1 MWRYA
6 YGRHEQ
12 EKTAGVGISSGDIR
26 HARRTYRHLM
36 ERAQREPEKVRV
48 YLSTLGEV
56 EILRDGLLGK
66 PRQVVSG
73 QDANRHRHPLST

>member
-1 MWRYA
+1 MA
-6 YGRHEQ
+6 GMSKN
-12 EKTAGVGISSGDIR
+12 EKQAWEMLLGDIR

-36 ERAQREPEKVRV
+36 ERAQSEPEKVRV
-48 YLSTLGEV
+48 YLSTLDEE

-66 PRQVVSG
+66 LWQVVSG

>member
-1 MWRYA
+1 MA
-6 YGRHEQ
+6 GMSKN
-12 EKTAGVGISSGDIR
+12 EKQAWEMLLGDIR

-66 PRQVVSG
+66 LRQVVSG

>member
-1 MWRYA
+1 MA
-6 YGRHEQ
+6 
-12 EKTAGVGISSGDIR
+12 GISKNEKQAWEMLLGDIR

-36 ERAQREPEKVRV
+36 ERAQSEPEKVRL
-48 YLSTLGEV
+48 YLSTLDEE

-66 PRQVVSG
+66 LWQVVSG

>member
-1 MWRYA
+1 MA
-6 YGRHEQ
+6 GMSKKEQ
-12 EKTAGVGISSGDIR
+12 EAWECLLGDIR

-36 ERAQREPEKVRV
+36 DRAQREPEKVRV

-66 PRQVVSG
+66 LWQVVSG